1 MLGVLLVAEDGMS
14 NEGAWVILDQ
24 LFDFMFSQHTYSS
37 LCLTS
42 DTPKGSLK
50 ETCPVSLLELD

>member
-1 MLGVLLVAEDGMS
+1 MLGVLRVANDGIR
-14 NEGAWVILDQ
+14 NEGAWIILDQ
-24 LFDFMFSQHTYSS
+24 LFDFMFFQHTYSS

-42 DTPKGSLK
+42 DAAKGSLK